1 MTMVNS
7 DALVKKYEN
16 LVHSVVAKKL
26 HEHIGDD
33 DLIQVGR
40 IALWRCAKRYDPDR
54 GKFSTY
60 AYKAIYHA
68 MLKELSKRKSDVSL
82 NAPVADEEELELQD
96 TIADLKQSLEG
107 VELRFELTD
116 FMQTLTPRRNKIL
129 KLKAKGQTRK
139 EIAVILG
146 VSYDLITKE
155 MKEINA
161 QWKAFHNSL
170 EEDTPCDHN

>member
-7 DALVKKYEN
+7 DALVKKYEP
-16 LVHSVVAKKL
+16 LVYSVVSKKL
-26 HEHIGDD
+26 NEYVGDE
-33 DLIQVGR
+33 DLIRVGR

-68 MLKELSKRKSDVSL
+68 MLKELSKRKSETSL

-96 TIADLKQSLEG
+96 TIADLKQNMNG
-107 VELRFELTD
+107 VELKFELTD
-116 FMQTLTPRRNKIL
+116 FMKTLTPRRKVIL

-139 EIAVILG
+139 EIADILR
-146 VSYDLITKE
+146 VSYDLIVKE
-155 MKEINA
+155 MKEINK

-170 EEDTPCDHN
+170 EEDNDCNE

>member
-1 MTMVNS
+1 MSMVNS
-7 DALVKKYEN
+7 DALVKKYEP
-16 LVHSVVAKKL
+16 LVYSVVAKKL
-26 HEHIGDD
+26 HEHIGDE
-33 DLIQVGR
+33 DLFQVGR

-68 MLKELSKRKSDVSL
+68 MLKELSKRKGETSL

-96 TIADLKQSLEG
+96 TIADLKQTMEG

-116 FMQTLTPRRNKIL
+116 FMQTLTPRRKKIL
-129 KLKAKGQTRK
+129 KLKAKGHTRK
-139 EIAVILG
+139 EIHVILG
-146 VSYDLITKE
+146 VSYDLIVKE

-161 QWKAFHNSL
+161 QWKQFHNSL
-170 EEDTPCDHN
+170 EEDIEPNE

>member
-7 DALVKKYEN
+7 DALVKKYEP
-16 LVHSVVAKKL
+16 LVYSIVSKKL
-26 HEHIGDD
+26 HEHIGDE

-68 MLKELSKRKSDVSL
+68 MLKELSKRKGETSL
-82 NAPVADEEELELQD
+82 NAPVADEDELELQD
-96 TIADLKQSLEG
+96 TIADLKQTMEG

-116 FMQTLTPRRNKIL
+116 FMQTLTPRRKKIL
-129 KLKAKGQTRK
+129 KLKAKGMTRK
-139 EIAVILG
+139 EIMTILG
-146 VSYDLITKE
+146 VSEDIIFYE
-155 MKEINA
+155 MKKIKA
-161 QWKAFHNSL
+161 QWKEFHNSL
-170 EEDTPCDHN
+170 EEDTEPNE